1 MRNVLY
7 FQSAQ
12 RQSNLAQLA
21 GVRRFAQ
28 DARWRVNVVEYASS
42 ADDTGVGGRGK
53 PDVKRHLEFW
63 RPDGVIVACGAAP
76 DMFKMKDF
84 RGTAVT
90 FLDGEHRLVGK
101 DAVCIVTD
109 DRLIAEVA
117 AKELLRRDCRALA
130 WVDWVKPIDWSERRG
145 RAFREFARLN
155 GKPCLEF
162 VPPRKATAESWFA
175 WKLEEWL
182 RKLPKPC
189 GIMAANDYLATC
201 VLQACRAAAI
211 PVPDDVSVVGVD
223 NDEEICG
230 NAVPSLTSVALDREG
245 AGYVAAEC
253 LDELM
258 KGSRHLPKTIGTR
271 VLAVDGRRVLLAL
284 RREG

>member
-1 MRNVLY
+1 MVRPFNMRNVLY

-53 PDVKRHLEFW
+53 PDVKRLLEFW

-76 DMFKMKDF
+76 DMFKKKDF

-182 RKLPKPC
+182 RI
-189 GIMAANDYLATC
+189 GRG
-201 VLQACRAAAI
+201 QACFRNRDWWGMSHSGGGTPRRRCAFSGCNGDAPFAH
-211 PVPDDVSVVGVD
+211 
-223 NDEEICG
+223 
-230 NAVPSLTSVALDREG
+230 RH
-245 AGYVAAEC
+245 AEFPF
-253 LDELM
+253 
-258 KGSRHLPKTIGTR
+258 G
-271 VLAVDGRRVLLAL
+271 
-284 RREG
+284 

>member
-53 PDVKRHLEFW
+53 PDVKRLLEFW

-211 PVPDDVSVVGVD
+211 PVPDDWFD
-223 NDEEICG
+223 FKQR
-230 NAVPSLTSVALDREG
+230 VALLDCSAATGSIPENVRIVTASGKDMTTRAKAAVEG
-245 AGYVAAEC
+245 GILYAS
-253 LDELM
+253 L
-258 KGSRHLPKTIGTR
+258 GSGF
-271 VLAVDGRRVLLAL
+271 AL
-284 RREG
+284 IFR